1 MVKKPAAKPV
11 EGSQEVK
18 ADEVKVAKAEET
30 TATPKKEEVSKH
42 LGELVK
48 KGEFVLADVFG
59 KVKNG
64 RAFYATN
71 KMDAIREKIYEEKKQ
86 YTPELV
92 VIGEKG
98 FLFDTITED
107 MEKGTW
113 KVGDQK
119 TFDLTAEQAF
129 GKRDGSK
136 LRQMGV
142 REFKKKTGKD
152 AKLGEEYRD
161 AKSGERG
168 YVIRLNQGRALI
180 DLNHPLAGKEIT
192 YVVKVVDKMTE
203 EKEILNSFLVKNGPG
218 INPELFKITRKDK
231 DIEIEI
237 PQAYMWSNLMY
248 FKLNVGLEMTR
259 YLPNVERVRF
269 IETIEKIPE
278 TKSDSDHGH
287 EHDHKTEKAEKKP
300 AKKAARKKTSSHTES
315 AKSGESAK
323 DASTDKADEET
334 KTKE

>member
-1 MVKKPAAKPV
+1 MAKKPAAKPE
-11 EGSQEVK
+11 EGSQELK
-18 ADEVKVAKAEET
+18 ADEAKVDEAKTAKAEET
-30 TATPKKEEVSKH
+30 AAPKKEEVSKH
-42 LGELVK
+42 LGEVVK
-48 KGEFVLADVFG
+48 KGEFILADVFG

-71 KMDAIREKIYEEKKQ
+71 KADAVKEKIYEDKKQ
-86 YTPELV
+86 YTPDLV
-92 VIGEKG
+92 IVGEKG

-107 MEKGTW
+107 LEKGTW
-113 KVGDQK
+113 KVGDEK

-129 GKRDGSK
+129 GKRDGAK
-136 LRQMGV
+136 IRQMGV

-161 AKSGERG
+161 PKSGEHG
-168 YVIRLNQGRALI
+168 YVIRMNQGRVLI
-180 DLNHPLAGKEIT
+180 DLNHPLAGKEVT
-192 YVVKVVDKMTE
+192 YSVKVVDKMTE
-203 EKEILNSFLVKNGPG
+203 EKEMLNSFLVKNGPG

-259 YLPNVERVRF
+259 YVPNVERVRF

-278 TKSDSDHGH
+278 AKQD
-287 EHDHKTEKAEKKP
+287 HDHKD
-300 AKKAARKKTSSHTES
+300 KKAAE
-315 AKSGESAK
+315 GEEATK
-323 DASTDKADEET
+323 DATPDKDTEGN
-334 KTKE
+334 KKKK

>member
-1 MVKKPAAKPV
+1 MAKKPAAKPE

-18 ADEVKVAKAEET
+18 ADEAKIAKAEET
-30 TATPKKEEVSKH
+30 AVVPKVEEVSKH
-42 LGELVK
+42 LGENVK
-48 KGEFVLADVFG
+48 KGEFILVDVFG

-71 KMDAIREKIYEEKKQ
+71 KKDALREKIYEDKKQ

-113 KVGDQK
+113 KVGDEK
-119 TFDLTAEQAF
+119 TFDLTAEQAY

-136 LRQMGV
+136 IRQMGV

-161 AKSGERG
+161 AKSGEHG
-168 YVIRLNQGRALI
+168 YVIRMNQGRVLV

-192 YVVKVVDKMTE
+192 YNVKVVEKMTE
-203 EKEILNSFLVKNGPG
+203 EKELLNAFLVKNGPG

-237 PQAYMWSNLMY
+237 PQAYIWSNLMY

-269 IETIEKIPE
+269 IETIEKMPE
-278 TKSDSDHGH
+278 PKKDET
-287 EHDHKTEKAEKKP
+287 HDHDHDHDQKEEKKV
-300 AKKAARKKTSSHTES
+300 AKSKTGKKANSTSDTTTAE
-315 AKSGESAK
+315 ESAK
-323 DASTDKADEET
+323 DVPAEKVEEET
-334 KTKE
+334 EKKE